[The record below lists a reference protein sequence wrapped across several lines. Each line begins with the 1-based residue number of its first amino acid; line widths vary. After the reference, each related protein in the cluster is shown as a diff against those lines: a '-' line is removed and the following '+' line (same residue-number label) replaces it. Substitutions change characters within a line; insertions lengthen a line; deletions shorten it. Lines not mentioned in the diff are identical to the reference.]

1 MPESSLPKITTRVR
15 HCVGCVCVFGCMLS
29 HSVMSHSL
37 GPQGLYVAFQAPLST
52 EFSSQENWSGL
63 PFPSLGDLPNPGIEL
78 RSLVSPVLTGVF
90 LTLLLLL
97 LSRFSH
103 VRLCATP

>member
-15 HCVGCVCVFGCMLS
+15 HCVGCVCVCVFGCMLS

-63 PFPSLGDLPNPGIEL
+63 PFPSLGDLPNPGIEPG
-78 RSLVSPVLTGVF
+78 SSVLEADA
-90 LTLLLLL
+90 LTTEPPGKPIP
-97 LSRFSH
+97 R
-103 VRLCATP
+103 